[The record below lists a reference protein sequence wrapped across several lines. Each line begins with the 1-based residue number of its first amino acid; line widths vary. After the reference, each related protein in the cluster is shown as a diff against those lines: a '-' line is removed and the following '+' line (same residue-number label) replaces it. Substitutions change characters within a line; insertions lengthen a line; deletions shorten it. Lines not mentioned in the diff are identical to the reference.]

1 MLRKDINIIQPKG
14 GCREAHIVKKYDSS
28 GKPYLYTKCDMTVKR
43 KKQNHLQ
50 VVSAKKRTVD
60 VILLNDVISEF
71 LLHQQSKS
79 KVSTVSQYKRIID
92 KHISPEFGNRNINDI
107 NTSDIDLFAYK
118 KLNLSD
124 NGGVLSSKTVRDI
137 LTLLKSILLFAKDH
151 GYCKEIPGV
160 SLPHKRKNTIDL
172 LCANEQRHL
181 WKCITNNFCQEKIG
195 VLIALCTG
203 MRIGEI
209 CALRWWDINLENK
222 TITVK
227 YTLQRVLDISG
238 EKKTQLILDAPK
250 SESSERTV
258 PIMEILLPYFLLF
271 KGQSDELFV
280 LTGKTTPIEPSNY
293 YSKFRKW
300 LAESD
305 IPAHTFHSLRHT
317 FATRCI
323 ETGGDPKS
331 LAEILGHADISITLA
346 LYVHPSME
354 QKRRCM
360 NNMSNNF
367 LQSNLSLP

>member
-1 MLRKDINIIQPKG
+1 MLRKDINIIQPKV
-14 GCREAHIVKKYDSS
+14 GCREAHIVNEYDSN
-28 GKPYLYTKCDMTVKR
+28 GKPYLYMKCNMTVKR

-71 LLHQQSKS
+71 LLHQQNKS

-124 NGGVLSSKTVRDI
+124 NGGVLSPKTVRDI

-160 SLPHKRKNTIDL
+160 SLPRKRKNTIDL
-172 LCANEQRHL
+172 LCTNEQRHL

-222 TITVK
+222 TI
-227 YTLQRVLDISG
+227 
-238 EKKTQLILDAPK
+238 
-250 SESSERTV
+250 
-258 PIMEILLPYFLLF
+258 
-271 KGQSDELFV
+271 
-280 LTGKTTPIEPSNY
+280 TGKTTPIEPSNY